1 MPPCVLGAGAMK
13 GGRLAPWGNE
23 GKIMQTM
30 RGITRRAL
38 LGATGMGVAA
48 LGLRP
53 ALAGAAPAP
62 GVSGNLGPLG
72 VPEDVS
78 AASPWPVPS
87 WDLAPPAPTDGRAVV
102 VSLSMQALWAYENGE
117 VVRSTYVSTG
127 TERTPTPVGLFWV
140 NNKFPIETM
149 EGTIAGESYLVP
161 DVPDVMYFNEQGDAL
176 HGAYWHSNFGT
187 PMSHGCVNLP
197 LDVAAWMYE
206 WAPMGMA
213 VQILA

>member
-1 MPPCVLGAGAMK
+1 
-13 GGRLAPWGNE
+13 
-23 GKIMQTM
+23 M
-30 RGITRRAL
+30 RTLRGVTRRTL
-38 LGATGMGVAA
+38 LGMMGIGAAA

-53 ALAGAAPAP
+53 ALVGAAPA
-62 GVSGNLGPLG
+62 GGEVRTLTPLD
-72 VPEDVS
+72 VPEEIS
-78 AASPWPVPS
+78 APNQWPIPS
-87 WDLAPPAPTDGRAVV
+87 WETAPPAPVDGRAVV
-102 VSLSMQALWAYENGE
+102 VSLSMQALWAYENGQ

-149 EGTIAGESYLVP
+149 EGTIAGEYYLVK
-161 DVPDVMYFNEQGDAL
+161 DVPNVMYFNEQGDAL

-187 PMSHGCVNLP
+187 PMSHGCINLP
-197 LDVAAWMYE
+197 LDVAEWMYE

>member
-1 MPPCVLGAGAMK
+1 M
-13 GGRLAPWGNE
+13 
-23 GKIMQTM
+23 M
-30 RGITRRAL
+30 RDVRGVTRRTFL
-38 LGATGMGVAA
+38 SITGLGVAG

-53 ALAGAAPAP
+53 ALGSAAPMPGYGRTLAP
-62 GVSGNLGPLG
+62 LD

-78 AASPWPVPS
+78 APSPWPVPS
-87 WDLAPPAPTDGRAVV
+87 WELAPPAPTDGRAVV
-102 VSLSMQALWAYENGE
+102 VSLSMQALWAYENGQ

-140 NNKFPIETM
+140 NNKFPVETM
-149 EGTIAGESYLVP
+149 EGTIAGEYYIVK
-161 DVPDVMYFNEQGDAL
+161 DVPNVMYFNEQGDAL
-176 HGAYWHSNFGT
+176 HGAYWHSNFGV

>member
-1 MPPCVLGAGAMK
+1 
-13 GGRLAPWGNE
+13 
-23 GKIMQTM
+23 M
-30 RGITRRAL
+30 RTLRGVTRRTL
-38 LGATGMGVAA
+38 LGMTGIGVAA

-53 ALAGAAPAP
+53 ALVGAAPAP
-62 GVSGNLGPLG
+62 ARVLPLALHAF
-72 VPEDVS
+72 PEDVS
-78 AASPWPVPS
+78 DPNPWPVPA
-87 WDLAPPAPTDGRAVV
+87 WDMAPPAPTDGRAVV

-127 TERTPTPVGLFWV
+127 MEGTPTPVGLFWV

-149 EGTIAGESYLVP
+149 EGTIAGEDYLVK
-161 DVPDVMYFNEQGDAL
+161 DVPDVMYFNDQGDAL
-176 HGAYWHSNFGT
+176 HGAYWHSNFGV

>member
-1 MPPCVLGAGAMK
+1 MHTLPRV
-13 GGRLAPWGNE
+13 
-23 GKIMQTM
+23 
-30 RGITRRAL
+30 TRRTL
-38 LGATGMGVAA
+38 LGMTGMGVAA

-62 GVSGNLGPLG
+62 AQARSLALHA
-72 VPEDVS
+72 VPEEVS
-78 AASPWPVPS
+78 EPNPWPVPA
-87 WDLAPPAPTDGRAVV
+87 WELAPPAPTDGRAVV
-102 VSLSMQALWAYENGE
+102 VSLSQQALWAYENGK

-140 NNKFPIETM
+140 INKFPIETM
-149 EGTIAGESYLVP
+149 EGTIAGEDYLVP
-161 DVPDVMYFNEQGDAL
+161 DVPDVMYFNDQGDAL
-176 HGAYWHSNFGT
+176 HGTYWHSNFGV

-197 LDVAAWMYE
+197 LDVAEWMYG

>member
-1 MPPCVLGAGAMK
+1 MAG
-13 GGRLAPWGNE
+13 
-23 GKIMQTM
+23 I
-30 RGITRRAL
+30 
-38 LGATGMGVAA
+38 GVAA
-48 LGLRP
+48 LGLHPVR
-53 ALAGAAPAP
+53 AGAAPAP
-62 GVSGNLGPLG
+62 EGVRTLTPLD
-72 VPEDVS
+72 VPDEVS
-78 AASPWPVPS
+78 SPNPWPVPA
-87 WDLAPPAPTDGRAVV
+87 WELAPPAPGDGRAVV
-102 VSLSMQALWAYENGE
+102 VSLSMQALWAYENGQ

-149 EGTIAGESYLVP
+149 EGTINGEYYIVK
-161 DVPDVMYFNEQGDAL
+161 DVPYVMYFNDQGDAL

-206 WAPMGMA
+206 WAPMGMP

>member
-1 MPPCVLGAGAMK
+1 MSSL
-13 GGRLAPWGNE
+13 
-23 GKIMQTM
+23 
-30 RGITRRAL
+30 RGITRRTL
-38 LGATGMGVAA
+38 LGMTGIGVAA

-53 ALAGAAPAP
+53 ALVGAAPAP
-62 GVSGNLGPLG
+62 EQAPARVLHA
-72 VPEDVS
+72 VPEEVS
-78 AASPWPVPS
+78 SPNPWPVPA

-102 VSLSMQALWAYENGE
+102 VSLSMQALWAYENGQ

-127 TERTPTPVGLFWV
+127 TAATPTPVGLFWV
-140 NNKFPIETM
+140 NNKFPVETM
-149 EGTIAGESYLVP
+149 AGTIAGEDYLVE
-161 DVPDVMYFNEQGDAL
+161 DVPNVMYFNDQGDAL
-176 HGAYWHSNFGT
+176 HGAYWHSNFGV